1 MSESPNAVVFSGKI
15 YIFHNQAGWLWMN
28 VFDGTNWAG
37 NTQVSNTGLS
47 ATPSA
52 VSFNSKLYVF
62 HKGQGDGWLWMNVFD
77 GTKWAG
83 DMSAPNTGLSD
94 GPGAIVW

>member
-1 MSESPNAVVFSGKI
+1 MAVLRVFHQGQS
-15 YIFHNQAGWLWMN
+15 NDGWLWMN
-28 VFDGTNWAG
+28 EFNGTKWAG
-37 NTQVSNTGLS
+37 NMQVPNTGLS

-83 DMSAPNTGLSD
+83 DMSAPDTGLSD